1 MNTRTLRFLGAVLVP
16 ALVALGVSIAMNL
29 GPDAAPATQLAQAT
43 QAARS
48 AASTGS
54 AVKRAAPRVQTAD
67 AIPRIERIATGHP
80 NRPYEIRGAVYKPKN
95 KDVAVREVGIAS
107 WYGMPFHGRPTSTGE
122 RYNMYAMT
130 AAHPTMPLP
139 SYARVR
145 NLSNGRSVVVKIND
159 RGPFHGKRVID
170 LSYAAARK
178 LKITGT
184 AKVEVVRLTH
194 DEIRSGAWRDASKSA
209 TIKTAPSPAAP
220 LAKTGVL
227 IARRDEAVQRTA
239 SK

>member
-1 MNTRTLRFLGAVLVP
+1 VFEVARYVGVMDTRTLRILGGMLTL
-16 ALVALGVSIAMNL
+16 ALVALGVSIGVSIA
-29 GPDAAPATQLAQAT
+29 PDSRSDNALATQHAKAG
-43 QAARS
+43 QAARP
-48 AASTGS
+48 AASAPKPATMRS
-54 AVKRAAPRVQTAD
+54 ATPRVQTAD
-67 AIPRIERIATGHP
+67 AVPRPERIATGYP
-80 NRPYEIRGAVYKPKN
+80 NRQYQIRGAVYKPKN
-95 KDVAVREVGIAS
+95 ADVAVREVGVAS
-107 WYGMPFHGRPTSTGE
+107 WYGQPFHGRPTSSGE

-145 NLSNGRSVVVKIND
+145 NLSNGRSVIVRIND

-178 LKITGT
+178 LKISGT

-194 DEIRSGAWRDASKSA
+194 AEIRTGAWRQ
-209 TIKTAPSPAAP
+209 AAP
-220 LAKTGVL
+220 L
-227 IARRDEAVQRTA
+227 RTA